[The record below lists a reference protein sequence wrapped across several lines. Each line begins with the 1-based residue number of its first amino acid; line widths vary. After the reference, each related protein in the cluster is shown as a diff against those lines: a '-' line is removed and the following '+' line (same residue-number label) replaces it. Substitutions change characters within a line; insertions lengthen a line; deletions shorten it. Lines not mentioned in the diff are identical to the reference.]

1 LNHIAGKP
9 AARLAGPRR
18 GAVDAESREAP
29 MKTYSAS
36 SANSMISVA
45 MALSFA
51 AAITVA
57 ILALLL
63 IAAPARSQTPVT
75 PAVAP
80 AAPVQSKINL
90 TLEQRHVIKE
100 IIKDLNISPAPQNID
115 TTAGTT
121 VPAAIHLSPMPAV
134 VAEKVPQI
142 KSHLF
147 FIENG
152 KVVIVDPKENKIV
165 DAID

>member
-1 LNHIAGKP
+1 
-9 AARLAGPRR
+9 
-18 GAVDAESREAP
+18 
-29 MKTYSAS
+29 MKTY

-45 MALSFA
+45 VALSVTA
-51 AAITVA
+51 AFM
-57 ILALLL
+57 LAFLVMGAPVRGQTP
-63 IAAPARSQTPVT
+63 AAPAEA
-75 PAVAP
+75 PAV
-80 AAPVQSKINL
+80 PVQPKINL

-100 IIKDLNISPAPQNID
+100 IIKDLNVSPAAQKIE
-115 TTAGTT
+115 TSVGTT
-121 VPAAIHLSPMPAV
+121 VPATINLSPMPQV